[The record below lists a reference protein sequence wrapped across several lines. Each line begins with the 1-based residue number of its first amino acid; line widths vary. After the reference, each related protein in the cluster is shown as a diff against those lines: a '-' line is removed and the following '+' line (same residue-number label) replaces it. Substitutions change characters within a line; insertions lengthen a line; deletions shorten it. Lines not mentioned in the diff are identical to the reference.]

1 MKHFFKLCKG
11 LFLFF
16 FAILFLLEG
25 VSARVSDVGVEY
37 DNGLTAK
44 FLVSKWVPVMVRV
57 RDNTNITINYK
68 KDSVEIQ
75 TAKDNQK
82 IS

>member
-1 MKHFFKLCKG
+1 
-11 LFLFF
+11 
-16 FAILFLLEG
+16 LEG

-68 KDSVEIQ
+68 K
-75 TAKDNQK
+75 TC
-82 IS
+82 